1 MMRTSRIPVSS
12 CWLVLLALLRI
23 LDTVLAEQHPTIPRS
38 NNRYTHYQTNS
49 STVDGEISPSS
60 SSPELMLNVKST
72 TFYPPWNPSSKIDSD
87 GFLCDVYTR
96 CPGEWELHAN
106 IGGMHGGG
114 PGGSFGLIR
123 GSGFLKQFRRD
134 KLLTIPVM
142 VRQVPGD
149 GNCLF
154 HSIAACLYRAVNGTH
169 LPMNSHDR
177 VGRLRYTSLQLR
189 NAAVDVLRGKQNIGF
204 GGIRGRRLF
213 LQGDE
218 YLEASELL
226 SAAAAQFDLTG
237 EEYCDLMRQESYWG
251 EVFILRLFML
261 FVFSSTALSNKLSN
275 QVVVL
280 RS

>member
-1 MMRTSRIPVSS
+1 MRISRSLISS
-12 CWLVLLALLRI
+12 SWLAFLALLLFI
-23 LDTVLAEQHPTIPRS
+23 NNLDTVVVVLAEQQPTIPRS
-38 NNRYTHYQTNS
+38 NNRYTHYQRPS
-49 STVDGEISPSS
+49 SIDGEISPSS
-60 SSPELMLNVKST
+60 SSPELMLNVVSTT

-87 GFLCDVYTR
+87 GFLCDVYSR

-106 IGGMHGGG
+106 IGGMHGH
-114 PGGSFGLIR
+114 PTTPSSFA
-123 GSGFLKQFRRD
+123 FLKFSRRD
-134 KLLTIPVM
+134 NKLLTIPVM

-169 LPMNSHDR
+169 LPMNSYDR

-189 NAAVDVLRGKQNIGF
+189 NAAVDVLQGKQCIGF
-204 GGIRGRRLF
+204 GGIRGGRRLF

-237 EEYCDLMRQESYWG
+237 DEYCDLMRQESYWG
-251 EVFILRLFML
+251 KVF
-261 FVFSSTALSNKLSN
+261 
-275 QVVVL
+275 Q
-280 RS
+280 

>member
-1 MMRTSRIPVSS
+1 M
-12 CWLVLLALLRI
+12 
-23 LDTVLAEQHPTIPRS
+23 
-38 NNRYTHYQTNS
+38 
-49 STVDGEISPSS
+49 DGDISPSS
-60 SSPELMLNVKST
+60 SSPELMLNVEST
-72 TFYPPWNPSSKIDSD
+72 TFHPPWNPSPKIDSD
-87 GFLCDVYTR
+87 GFLCDVYSR

-261 FVFSSTALSNKLSN
+261 FYFHLPHYLINCPTRWWS
-275 QVVVL
+275 
-280 RS
+280 